1 MAQLE
6 DQVEELELVL
16 AQEGLEQ
23 VVDMVLVQVVQLEA
37 LEVALAQD
45 WDLVVLVLVQVVPAL
60 GLAEQVMGQV
70 ELELDWEEQE
80 QDLEVIMSQQIKCSK
95 NLSIN
100 KQGQIY
106 NYHIMFQ
113 GMMPAP
119 KPVNMV
125 RIIKELCNCT
135 IIV

>member
-125 RIIKELCNCT
+125 RIIEELCNCT

>member
-80 QDLEVIMSQQIKCSK
+80 QDLEVIMSQQVKCSK

>member
-125 RIIKELCNCT
+125 RII
-135 IIV
+135 

>member
-80 QDLEVIMSQQIKCSK
+80 QDLEVIMSQQIKCFEK
-95 NLSIN
+95 
-100 KQGQIY
+100 
-106 NYHIMFQ
+106 
-113 GMMPAP
+113 
-119 KPVNMV
+119 
-125 RIIKELCNCT
+125 
-135 IIV
+135 

>member
-1 MAQLE
+1 MQALAQLE

-80 QDLEVIMSQQIKCSK
+80 QDLEVIMSQQIKCFEK
-95 NLSIN
+95 SI
-100 KQGQIY
+100 
-106 NYHIMFQ
+106 H
-113 GMMPAP
+113 
-119 KPVNMV
+119 
-125 RIIKELCNCT
+125 
-135 IIV
+135 

>member
-80 QDLEVIMSQQIKCSK
+80 QDLEVIMSQQIKGFEK
-95 NLSIN
+95 SI
-100 KQGQIY
+100 
-106 NYHIMFQ
+106 H
-113 GMMPAP
+113 
-119 KPVNMV
+119 
-125 RIIKELCNCT
+125 
-135 IIV
+135 

>member
-80 QDLEVIMSQQIKCSK
+80 QDLEVIMSQQIKCFEK
-95 NLSIN
+95 SI
-100 KQGQIY
+100 
-106 NYHIMFQ
+106 H
-113 GMMPAP
+113 
-119 KPVNMV
+119 
-125 RIIKELCNCT
+125 
-135 IIV
+135 